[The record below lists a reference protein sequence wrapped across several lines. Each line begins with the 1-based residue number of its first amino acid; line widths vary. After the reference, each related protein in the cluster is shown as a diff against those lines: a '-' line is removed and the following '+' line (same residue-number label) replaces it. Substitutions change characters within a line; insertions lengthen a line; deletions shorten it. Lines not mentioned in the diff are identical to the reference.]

1 MLINLS
7 FILCLLLSSLALSQT
22 ETFSSRDDRMSDE
35 EVERLINTGLFGK
48 ANQDANK
55 AFTEPKPQ
63 KITRESI
70 PLEPVKPRFKANTK
84 KPAKQPHQDNPQQPA
99 LQTGD
104 YLSDQDV
111 DEWLRLQAQQEEK
124 NKRQPSAGSKPIY
137 SQHNVSQKNLVNQ
150 VNVVSQEA
158 LAIISKLNEGRSLS
172 DRELNRLLELDDGL
186 VLNSLGSTKE
196 TLLNKLYSANSN
208 DRHSV
213 LFSQWPK
220 GNNKQ
225 TITGQSFKPKRPAE
239 MRWPQEQNFIN
250 IGSEKRNQLIH
261 IMQGQPPYTKSFDP
275 EIVREALADP
285 TSPVY
290 QLTEAEYATLKVRY
304 EEWQNNEDLQSLPIL
319 HQIQGYKTKYQEA
332 VELYKAMEALDQPK
346 DASAAE
352 PNQIVME
359 RKNTKAAD
367 PSETDNWITKLAAF
381 LGITFLQG
389 TYIHK

>member
-1 MLINLS
+1 
-7 FILCLLLSSLALSQT
+7 
-22 ETFSSRDDRMSDE
+22 MSDE
-35 EVERLINTGLFGK
+35 EVERLINTGLFG
-48 ANQDANK
+48 N
-55 AFTEPKPQ
+55 
-63 KITRESI
+63 
-70 PLEPVKPRFKANTK
+70 ANTK
-84 KPAKQPHQDNPQQPA
+84 KPAKQPHQDNHQQPT
-99 LQTGD
+99 LHTGD

-124 NKRQPSAGSKPIY
+124 NKQQPSAASKPIH
-137 SQHNVSQKNLVNQ
+137 SQHNVSQKNLVNK

-158 LAIISKLNEGRSLS
+158 LAIISKLNKGISLS

-186 VLNSLGSTKE
+186 VLNSTGSTKE
-196 TLLNKLYSANSN
+196 TLLNKVHSANSK

-220 GNNKQ
+220 ENNKQ

-239 MRWPQEQNFIN
+239 TRWPQAQNFIN

-275 EIVREALADP
+275 EIVREALANP

-304 EEWQNNEDLQSLPIL
+304 EEWQHNEDLQSLPIL
-319 HQIQGYKTKYQEA
+319 HQIRDYKTKYQEA
-332 VELYKAMEALDQPK
+332 VELYRAVDALDQPK

-352 PNQIVME
+352 PHHMAME
-359 RKNTKAAD
+359 RKNTKAAN
-367 PSETDNWITKLAAF
+367 PSEADNWINKLAAF
-381 LGITFLQG
+381 LGLTFLQG
-389 TYIHK
+389 KYPHK